1 MFSRRDLFWLL
12 LAGGLALPQSLA
24 FAEDGE
30 GGDSGGD
37 DGGGDD
43 GGGDDGGGDDGSDGS
58 DDSGEDGG
66 GNDEDHD
73 RALNAVRNNRAAT
86 LKEILAI
93 VRRKYKGEIVRVS
106 LRGNGPNLT
115 YRIKLLDE
123 DNRLIE
129 VLVNAVSRRIVR
141 AKGT

>member
-1 MFSRRDLFWLL
+1 MISRRDLFWLL
-12 LAGGLALPQSLA
+12 LAGGLAVPQSLA

-37 DGGGDD
+37 DSGGDD
-43 GGGDDGGGDDGSDGS
+43 GGDDGSDGS

-93 VRRKYKGEIVRVS
+93 VRRKYKGEVVRVS

>member
-12 LAGGLALPQSLA
+12 LAGGLAVPQSLA

-37 DGGGDD
+37 GSGGDD
-43 GGGDDGGGDDGSDGS
+43 GGDDGSDGS

-93 VRRKYKGEIVRVS
+93 VRRKYKGEVVRVS

>member
-1 MFSRRDLFWLL
+1 MISRRNLFWLL

-24 FAEDGE
+24 FAEDGD
-30 GGDSGGD
+30 GG

-43 GGGDDGGGDDGSDGS
+43 GGGGDGGGDDGGDDRN

-93 VRRKYKGEIVRVS
+93 VRRKYRGEVVRVS

>member
-1 MFSRRDLFWLL
+1 
-12 LAGGLALPQSLA
+12 
-24 FAEDGE
+24 
-30 GGDSGGD
+30 
-37 DGGGDD
+37 
-43 GGGDDGGGDDGSDGS
+43 
-58 DDSGEDGG
+58 
-66 GNDEDHD
+66 
-73 RALNAVRNNRAAT
+73 LNAVRNNRAAT

-93 VRRKYKGEIVRVS
+93 VRRKYKGEVVRVS